1 MSANT
6 QAAPKPKRSFNV
18 PHVLVLIIFLILVCC
33 ALTYILPA
41 GLYEVDSATGYI
53 VPNSYHNVARTPVS
67 PWSALLGVTAGIASQ
82 GTIIALLLIM
92 GGTISVII
100 ESGAVGS
107 VINYSVYKLQ
117 DKSIKV
123 LVPAVVVLMSVI
135 GGLAGQD
142 SLVAFVAVGI
152 LLVKQLKL
160 DRIAALSIF
169 YLSYLTGQAAGPTIA
184 IILMAQETAGLQPV
198 SGLGARL
205 VVWAVLTL
213 TCVLYTTHYC
223 LKISRDPSK
232 SLFGS
237 LEAPDESSSLEA
249 PKLGFKEIAT
259 VSCMFVPF
267 AIYAYGA
274 ASLGWGFSNLMAFAL
289 LAVLVVGLVNRISP
303 SRLAAM
309 FVGGAS
315 TMGGICLMI
324 GFAKVIGT
332 VLTDGNILH
341 TIAYG
346 AVNVIGQL
354 GSAATAAGIFIF
366 TTLFNLLIP
375 SGPAKV
381 PMLIPLFLP
390 VADALGMSRQVLC
403 LAFQLGDG
411 LTNYITPVSSVLAAA
426 LAMSGVN
433 YGKWLRYVLPYVCIT
448 FVISVAA
455 LTFLQSIGWS

>member
-6 QAAPKPKRSFNV
+6 QAAPKPKRSFSV

-41 GLYEVDSATGYI
+41 GLYEVDSVTGYI

-232 SLFGS
+232 SLFG
-237 LEAPDESSSLEA
+237 SLEA

>member
-6 QAAPKPKRSFNV
+6 QAAPKQKRSFSV

-53 VPNSYHNVARTPVS
+53 VPNSYPNVARTPVS

-82 GTIIALLLIM
+82 GTISALLLIM

-152 LLVKQLKL
+152 LLVKQLRL

-205 VVWAVLTL
+205 VVWATLTL

-267 AIYAYGA
+267 AVYAYGA
-274 ASLGWGFSNLMAFAL
+274 ATLGWGFSNLMAFAL
-289 LAVLVVGLVNRISP
+289 LAVLAVGLVNRINP

>member
-1 MSANT
+1 MSTNT
-6 QAAPKPKRSFNV
+6 SADAKQKRQFTV
-18 PHVLVLIIFLILVCC
+18 PHVLVLIIALILICC

-41 GLYEVDSATGYI
+41 GMYDTDPATGYI
-53 VPNSYHNVARTPVS
+53 VPNSYHQVARTPVS
-67 PWSALLGVTAGIASQ
+67 PWTALVSVTAGIASQ

-92 GGTISVII
+92 GGTIAVII
-100 ESGAVGS
+100 DSGAVDA

-123 LVPAVVVLMSVI
+123 LVPAIVVLMSVI

-142 SLVAFVAVGI
+142 SLVAFVAVGL

-205 VVWAVLTL
+205 VIWAVLTL
-213 TCVLYTTHYC
+213 VCVLYTTRYC

-232 SLFGS
+232 SIYGC
-237 LEAPDESSSLEA
+237 LEAPDEEARLEA
-249 PKLGFKEIAT
+249 PTLGFKEIAT
-259 VSCMFVPF
+259 VCCMFVPF

-274 ASLGWGFSNLMAFAL
+274 ASKGWGFSNLMAFAL
-289 LAVLVVGLVNRISP
+289 LAVLVVGIVNRISP
-303 SRLAAM
+303 NKLAAM
-309 FVGGAS
+309 FVGGAAS
-315 TMGGICLMI
+315 MGGICLMI

-332 VLTDGNILH
+332 VLTDGQILH
-341 TIAYG
+341 TIAFG
-346 AVNVIGQL
+346 AVSVIGRL
-354 GSAATAAGIFIF
+354 GSAVTATGIFVF

-433 YGKWLRYVLPYVCIT
+433 YGKWLKYVLPYVGIT
-448 FVISVAA
+448 LAISVVA
-455 LTFLQSIGWS
+455 LTLLQSVGWA